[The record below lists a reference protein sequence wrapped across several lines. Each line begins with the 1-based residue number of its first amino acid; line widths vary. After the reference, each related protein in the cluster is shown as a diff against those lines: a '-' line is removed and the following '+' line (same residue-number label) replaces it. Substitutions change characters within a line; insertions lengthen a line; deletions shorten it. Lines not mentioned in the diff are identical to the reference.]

1 METTR
6 HHTATVYVVEGD
18 AVALHEH
25 DRIDRWLPP
34 GGHLDRDEL
43 PHEAALREVEEELG
57 IAVDLLAPVEDIDS
71 ETVEQL
77 PRPQHLQ
84 LADVNVTEEGVG
96 HQHIDMVYYAAAPH
110 RDIEPSA
117 GEQPA
122 SDWHWFTVDELHE
135 REGEIDPDVVEIG
148 SRAIDVVGNGSH

>member
-18 AVALHEH
+18 AVALHRH

-57 IAVDLLAPVEDIDS
+57 MAVALLAPTEDIDG

-84 LADVNVTEEGVG
+84 LADVNVTDRGVG
-96 HQHIDMVYYAAAPH
+96 HQHIDMVYYGEAPD
-110 RDIEPSA
+110 RAIDP
-117 GEQPA
+117 GPDEQPA
-122 SDWHWFTVDELHE
+122 SDWTWFTATELSDHA
-135 REGEIDPDVVEIG
+135 GEIDPDVIEIG
-148 SRAIDVVGNGSH
+148 QRAIERVSSD